1 MFFETQSNYGP
12 IALHVQRAN
21 DGPITI
27 SVPASSHY
35 FSGGVTY
42 TINPGPVPINP
53 GPVPGIL
60 VNGAPLSQYPVMQ
73 QRLHL
78 AGLTGSVPNHN

>member
-42 TINPGPVPINP
+42 TINPGPVP
-53 GPVPGIL
+53 GIL

-78 AGLTGSVPNHN
+78 AGLTGAVPNHN